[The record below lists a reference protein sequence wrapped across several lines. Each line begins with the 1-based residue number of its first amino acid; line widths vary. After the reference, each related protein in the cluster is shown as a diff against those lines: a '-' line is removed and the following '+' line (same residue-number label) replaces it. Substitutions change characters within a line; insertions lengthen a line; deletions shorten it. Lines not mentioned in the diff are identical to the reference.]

1 MGWTEIPY
9 NIPNLRVENGKARAH
24 IRIGWLRSVAH
35 IYHAFAIQTFT
46 DELATA
52 SGRDHADYLLV
63 MIGDPRIVS
72 YKDMQ
77 NVPGYPID
85 TARLRRVTE
94 IAAGASRSVKRT
106 LAP

>member
-1 MGWTEIPY
+1 MRMGKPTAWAATIRVPPIGSMMIRTWNTAAEVSMGWTEIPY

-52 SGRDHADYLLV
+52 SGRDMPTIYW
-63 MIGDPRIVS
+63 
-72 YKDMQ
+72 K
-77 NVPGYPID
+77 
-85 TARLRRVTE
+85 
-94 IAAGASRSVKRT
+94 
-106 LAP
+106 